1 MAEGE
6 EQRTPAAAPWR
17 ACGVVSLSSD
27 FGSVDPYV
35 GVVKGVLRRHFAEVE
50 IIDLTHGIPPGN
62 VLVASWHLARTWG
75 YFPKGTVHVSV
86 VDPGVGSARRILLA
100 VDRGHAFLAP
110 DNGLLGPVLSETAEV
125 RALDVDHFRLPEA
138 SWTFH
143 GRDVFAPAAAA
154 LASGTLPVD
163 AGEVITDWQRA
174 EFPAVEVG
182 ADGTLSARVLFADH
196 FGNLITDL
204 DARHL
209 GGERDWVA
217 LIAGRELPLR
227 RTYADVEP
235 GAVLALLGSG
245 GSVEISVRD
254 GDAAAVLSCGAG
266 TRVQLRRRG

>member
-1 MAEGE
+1 MTEGE

-50 IIDLTHGIPPGN
+50 IIDLCHGIPPGN
-62 VLVASWHLARTWG
+62 VMVASWHLARTWG

-86 VDPGVGSARRILLA
+86 VDPGVGTKRRILLA

-154 LASGTLPVD
+154 VASGTLPLD

-174 EFPAVEVG
+174 EFPPVEV
-182 ADGTLSARVLFADH
+182 APDGSLSAQVLFADH

-204 DARHL
+204 DASYL
-209 GGERDWVA
+209 DGESDWVA
-217 LIAGRELPLR
+217 EIAGCELPLLR
-227 RTYADVEP
+227 AYAEAEP
-235 GAVLALLGSG
+235 GAGLALVGSG
-245 GSVEISVRD
+245 GSVEVSVRD
-254 GDAAAVLSCGAG
+254 GNAASVLSCGAG